1 MRRDEMR
8 KVLVVDDD
16 KGFRDIVRIAAGRKG
31 WEAVTYPQWNSAIG
45 GLEKKEF
52 TLIVCDYE
60 LQNDTALDLL
70 KYMKSK
76 NLSIPVIVVSAS
88 EDEKYRENALRAGA
102 KEFYDKLDLKLQV
115 IYEWLEYY

>member
-1 MRRDEMR
+1 MR

-102 KEFYDKLDLKLQV
+102 KEFYDKFDLKLQV